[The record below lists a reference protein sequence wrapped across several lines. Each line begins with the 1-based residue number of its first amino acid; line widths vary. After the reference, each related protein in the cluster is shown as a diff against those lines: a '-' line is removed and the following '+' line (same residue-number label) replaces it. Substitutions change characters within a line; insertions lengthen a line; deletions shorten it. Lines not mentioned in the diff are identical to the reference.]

1 MTVQQFQNIGKIQA
15 EDVVDHIGYAICELF
30 KLTPKQVDNLPRVVQ
45 LLLAGR
51 VAKQLSNVRKP
62 KWFAP
67 DFIEH
72 AEQITF
78 GQFVEVNEWMKR
90 GADDCLHMIA
100 ASILVERGNHKED
113 AAKMQRLNIRKVLPY
128 VERFLESYVD
138 LTLQYGGL
146 FESNVSEE
154 DNEPVHP
161 FMDNFGWMYT
171 VKEVANYLGLTI
183 NEVYKI
189 NIIEALNVMAYLK
202 SYNDYI
208 EWQQK
213 QI

>member
-1 MTVQQFQNIGKIQA
+1 MTVLQFQNIGKLEA
-15 EDVVDHIGYAICELF
+15 ENTIDHIGYAICELYN
-30 KLTPKQVDNLPRVVQ
+30 LTPKQVDDLPRFMQ

-51 VAKQLSNVRKP
+51 VAKQLSKVRKP

-113 AAKMQRLNIRKVLPY
+113 AAKMQRLNIRKVLPA
-128 VERFLESYVD
+128 VENFLQSYFD
-138 LTLQYGGL
+138 LTLQYAGL
-146 FESNVSEE
+146 FESNSSEE
-154 DNEPVHP
+154 EGEEAHP
-161 FMDNFGWMYT
+161 FITNFGWMFT
-171 VKEVANYLGLTI
+171 AKEVANYLGVTV
-183 NEVYKI
+183 NEAYKI

-202 SYNDYI
+202 THNEYL

>member
-1 MTVQQFQNIGKIQA
+1 MTVLQFQKIGKIQA

-90 GADDCLHMIA
+90 GADDCLPMIA

-113 AAKMQRLNIRKVLPY
+113 AAKMQRLNIRKVLPA
-128 VERFLESYVD
+128 VENFLQSYFD
-138 LTLQYGGL
+138 LTLQYAGL
-146 FESNVSEE
+146 FESNSSEE
-154 DNEPVHP
+154 EGEEAHP
-161 FMDNFGWMYT
+161 FITNFGWMFT
-171 VKEVANYLGLTI
+171 AKEVANYLGVTV
-183 NEVYKI
+183 NEAYKI

-202 SYNDYI
+202 THNEYL